1 MYNAIAAN
9 KRKTWLF
16 TSIFCVVILAIGWFL
31 GHQTGS
37 ASQGI
42 ILATIIATSMS
53 LISYF
58 GGDKLAL
65 ATSGAKQIN
74 KDQAPE
80 LWRMVENLCITSGVP
95 MPKVHIIEDDAMN
108 AFATGRNPAHASI
121 AVTTG
126 LLRRLEKKELEGV
139 LAHELSHVKNYDI
152 LIMTMV
158 IVMVGV
164 ITLLADWML
173 RSTLFGNR
181 DDRENGQAG
190 TILFVIGLVLS
201 LLSPLIAELIKLA
214 VSREREYLADASGAL
229 LTRYPEGLASALE
242 KIHAHGR
249 PLARANHATAHLFIA
264 EPFGAKQ
271 RLASLFSTHPPVQQ
285 RIDRLRSM
293 GI

>member
-53 LISYF
+53 LVSYF
-58 GGDKLAL
+58 DGDKLAL

-80 LWRMVENLCITSGVP
+80 LWRMAENLCITSGVP

-264 EPFGAKQ
+264 EPFGTKQ